1 MKNDEQNDA
10 LLTQEE
16 LTAVNLSMQVFKK
29 QVKQD
34 DQESESEEKKDLLN
48 SFNEIEKTSEKLI
61 LMKNLETALNIELR
75 RVLRYLRELD
85 KTSFRKLMTKN
96 VQKDFC
102 ELIFSKVKFTW
113 LFEN

>member
-1 MKNDEQNDA
+1 MKDDEQNDT

-34 DQESESEEKKDLLN
+34 DQKFESEEKENLSS
-48 SFNEIEKTSEKLI
+48 SFNETGKTSEKLI
-61 LMKNLETALNIELR
+61 LMKNLEIALNIELR
-75 RVLRYLRELD
+75 RVLRYLKELD
-85 KTSFRKLMTKN
+85 KTNFRKSMTKN

-102 ELIFSKVKFTW
+102 ELIFLKVKFT
-113 LFEN
+113 